1 MAIVVDEYGGTAGLI
16 TLEDIIEEIVGEIQD
31 EHEKPRE
38 TIKKVEE
45 NKYLISGDLSIRDWS
60 DYFGVEV
67 EPMDV
72 DTVGGLVVSLLEH
85 IPKKGDSVKYK
96 AFIFTVE
103 SVRKRRVESI
113 SQKVVAEKEPDEH
126 KDA

>member
-1 MAIVVDEYGGTAGLI
+1 ML
-16 TLEDIIEEIVGEIQD
+16 
-31 EHEKPRE
+31 
-38 TIKKVEE
+38 KVEE

-60 DYFGVEV
+60 DSFGVEV